1 MPATSSSTV
10 DQAGPGRRHAVVL
23 CQVGSVVC
31 ALPLEHVAETL
42 RPLPIETL
50 SGTAHFVD
58 GLSIIRGAPVP
69 VVDLAR
75 LLGNA
80 TDEPRTRLVVVKI
93 GERSAAL
100 AVGSVLGVRAL
111 ESATVVELPPLLA
124 GASSEIITAIG
135 SLDARLLL
143 VLETS
148 RVLPESS
155 WASLEGAES

>member
-1 MPATSSSTV
+1 MLANSGARVEPLGSA
-10 DQAGPGRRHAVVL
+10 RRHAVVL
-23 CQVGSVVC
+23 CQVGSIVC

-42 RPLPIETL
+42 RPLPVETL
-50 SGTAHFVD
+50 SGTAHFID
-58 GLSIIRGAPVP
+58 GLAIIRGAPVP

-75 LLGNA
+75 LLGNV
-80 TDEPRTRLVVVKI
+80 TDERRTRLVVVKI
-93 GERSAAL
+93 GERTAAL
-100 AVGSVLGVRAL
+100 AVGRVLGVRSL
-111 ESATVVELPPLLA
+111 ESAAVIALPPLLA

-155 WASLEGAES
+155 WASLEDAES